1 MEHPD
6 VSRQT
11 PSACAKLDPSVG
23 RTNMGLTGQGNF
35 YLSVR
40 VDSNGKPMLVLE
52 PTGRE
57 KELLNGG
64 YISLKL
70 QEGTT
75 FAEAQALAD
84 EMKKLI
90 TSTSIQTDS

>member
-1 MEHPD
+1 M
-6 VSRQT
+6 
-11 PSACAKLDPSVG
+11 
-23 RTNMGLTGQGNF
+23 NMGLTGQGNF

-40 VDSNGKPMLVLE
+40 EDPNGKPVLVLE

-64 YISLKL
+64 FISLKL

-75 FAEAQALAD
+75 FAEAQALAE
-84 EMKKLI
+84 EMKKHI
-90 TSTSIQTDS
+90 TSAAVQTDG